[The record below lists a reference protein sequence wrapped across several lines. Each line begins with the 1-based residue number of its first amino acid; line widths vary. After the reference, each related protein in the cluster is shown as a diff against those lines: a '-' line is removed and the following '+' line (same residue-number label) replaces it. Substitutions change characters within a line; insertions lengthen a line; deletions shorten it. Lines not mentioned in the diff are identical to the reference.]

1 MKWAVARIH
10 ADLVAVAPED
20 AIARDLARTAVALI
34 EQLRDVSPAAPRREE
49 LLAFGGGSRFIEEA
63 ARRGIEALGWVVDER
78 GLGGG
83 RELDGLAWQLPLDRL
98 WEAYVESVMRREAA
112 LTGADVRVARLGQTT
127 FPLNWT
133 NALHRTL
140 GHLAPDIVVRRGR
153 RVRVVDAK
161 YKAHLAE
168 LDESSWRRFA
178 DELKE
183 RHRADLH
190 QVLAYAALYDADEI
204 TATLVYPLRY
214 CTWKRMNEN
223 GDVSSVAE
231 LSTGGRSLR
240 LELLGLPFG
249 RPDNLPTCE

>member
-98 WEAYVESVMRREAA
+98 WEAYVESVMRREPA

-214 CTWKRMNEN
+214 CDLEADERERRREFGCRTVDWR
-223 GDVSSVAE
+223 AQ
-231 LSTGGRSLR
+231 LTPRATGTSLR
-240 LELLGLPFG
+240 KTRQLADL
-249 RPDNLPTCE
+249 